1 MLILTE
7 FTINRYFSA
16 NLMEQLLLNIE
27 LPVQKTFDNFIVG
40 NNKECLDSLKQFIL
54 PNNDIF
60 FIYLWGEEGSGKSHI
75 AEAIN
80 KNNISIIED
89 IDQANEIEQI
99 KIFNLYNEHKSSK
112 RKLLVTGNNNPK
124 KMMLRDD
131 LSSRLSW
138 GLVYKLNLLQDKEK
152 KLALNQ
158 YSKDKGINLKKEIIE
173 YLLRH
178 FKRDLPSLLATI
190 DALDRWSLKTK
201 RPITIPLLKDMIQK
215 DIFS

>member
-1 MLILTE
+1 
-7 FTINRYFSA
+7 
-16 NLMEQLLLNIE
+16 MEQLLLNIE

-75 AEAIN
+75 AEAIK

-152 KLALNQ
+152 KLALKQ
-158 YSKDKGINLKKEIIE
+158 YSKDKGINLKNEIIE
-173 YLLRH
+173 YLLRY

>member
-1 MLILTE
+1 
-7 FTINRYFSA
+7 
-16 NLMEQLLLNIE
+16 MEQLLLNIE
-27 LPVQKTFDNFIVG
+27 LPVQKTLDNFIVG

-75 AEAIN
+75 AEAIK

-89 IDQANEIEQI
+89 VDQANEIEQI
-99 KIFNLYNEHKSSK
+99 KFFNLYNEHKSSK

-124 KMMLRDD
+124 KMLLRDD

-138 GLVYKLNLLQDKEK
+138 GLVYKLNLLQDTEK

-158 YSKDKGINLKKEIIE
+158 YSKDKGINLKNEIIE

>member
-1 MLILTE
+1 
-7 FTINRYFSA
+7 
-16 NLMEQLLLNIE
+16 MEQLLLNIE

-40 NNKECLDSLKQFIL
+40 NNKECFDSLKQFIL

-75 AEAIN
+75 VEAIK
-80 KNNISIIED
+80 KNNISTIED
-89 IDQANEIEQI
+89 IDKANEIEQI
-99 KIFNLYNEHKSSK
+99 KIFNLYNEHKASK

-152 KLALNQ
+152 KLALKQ
-158 YSKDKGINLKKEIIE
+158 YSKDKGINLKNEIIE
-173 YLLRH
+173 YLLRY

-215 DIFS
+215 DIFN

>member
-1 MLILTE
+1 
-7 FTINRYFSA
+7 
-16 NLMEQLLLNIE
+16 MEQLLLNIE
-27 LPVQKTFDNFIVG
+27 LPVQKTLDNFVVG
-40 NNKECLDSLKQFIL
+40 NNRECFDSLKKFIL

-158 YSKDKGINLKKEIIE
+158 YSKDKRINLKNEIIE
-173 YLLRH
+173 YLFRY